1 MHNKSLNSQN
11 KLKLDIQAQRKSMS
25 CVNNLKIMD
34 KKIDDIFSKAFNS
47 DVNYKT
53 KTAQINTLKNMI
65 NQQIQTCEQ
74 NK

>member
-1 MHNKSLNSQN
+1 
-11 KLKLDIQAQRKSMS
+11 MS

-53 KTAQINTLKNMI
+53 KTAQINTLKNTI

-74 NK
+74 NTE